1 MDNHCVHRSSR
12 GVSVLLCLA
21 IGLAACGS
29 SSSSSSK
36 ANDASL
42 VKQAWTGFFSG
53 KTSATDKIKL
63 LQNGQQFSQIINEAT
78 GLAISTTSSATVSNV
93 VINSPT
99 SATVTYSIDLGGTPA
114 LENQTGTAVKVGGQ
128 WLVGDSS
135 FCALLV
141 LEGQKVPACSSST
154 GSSAG

>member
-1 MDNHCVHRSSR
+1 MDNHLVRRASMGISA
-12 GVSVLLCLA
+12 LLCLA
-21 IGLAACGS
+21 TGLAACGS
-29 SSSSSSK
+29 SSSSSST
-36 ANDASL
+36 ANDTLL

-53 KTSATDKIKL
+53 KTSAADKIKF

-93 VINSPT
+93 IINSST

-135 FCALLV
+135 FCALLA
-141 LEGQKVPACSSST
+141 LEGQNVPACSSAT
-154 GSSAG
+154 RSSAG